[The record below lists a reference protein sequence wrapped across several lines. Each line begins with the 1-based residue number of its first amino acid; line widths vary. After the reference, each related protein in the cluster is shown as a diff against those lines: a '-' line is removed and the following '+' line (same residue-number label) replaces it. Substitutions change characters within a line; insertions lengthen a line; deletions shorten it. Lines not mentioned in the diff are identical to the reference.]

1 MAMHREQLIQR
12 GSSSADYPY
21 PAPMVTHSEG
31 LGAAER
37 LKTGFRTFKKN
48 VYDQNPMLF
57 G

>member
-1 MAMHREQLIQR
+1 
-12 GSSSADYPY
+12 
-21 PAPMVTHSEG
+21 MVTHSEG